1 MLVFNTMEKGSTNKR
16 TLLRIIFL
24 GFGAFIFAVLSIYL
38 KNVYDEE
45 GGDKFIYSLILFSA
59 LIVGI
64 AHILLFILRKSIES
78 KSSEEFKIQK
88 RQLEIWR
95 NTVNYITPF
104 VLLAMGYHFWQ
115 NGWLLMSILVF
126 VLLVDRIN
134 DLLRKNK

>member
-1 MLVFNTMEKGSTNKR
+1 MEKKTTIKR
-16 TLLRIIFL
+16 TLVKVIFL
-24 GFGAFIFAVLSIYL
+24 LTAVFLFGLLSIYL
-38 KNVYDEE
+38 KNVYDQQ

-59 LIVGI
+59 LIIGI

-78 KSSEEFKIQK
+78 KTSDEFKIQK

-95 NTVNYITPF
+95 NAVNYITPF
-104 VLLAMGYHFWQ
+104 VLMAMGYHFWQ
-115 NGWLLMSILVF
+115 KGWLLMSILVF

>member
-1 MLVFNTMEKGSTNKR
+1 MEKGSTNKR

>member
-1 MLVFNTMEKGSTNKR
+1 MEKRSTIRR
-16 TLLRIIFL
+16 TVLKILFL
-24 GFGAFIFAVLSIYL
+24 GLGVFVFAVLSIYL
-38 KNVYDEE
+38 KNVYEKE
-45 GGDKFIYSLILFSA
+45 GPNKFIYSLILFSA
-59 LIVGI
+59 LIIGI
-64 AHILLFILRKSIES
+64 AHILLFIIRKSIES
-78 KSSEEFKIQK
+78 KTSDEFKIQK

-115 NGWLLMSILVF
+115 KGWLLMSILVF

>member
-1 MLVFNTMEKGSTNKR
+1 MEKRSTIRR
-16 TLLRIIFL
+16 TVLKILFL
-24 GFGAFIFAVLSIYL
+24 GLGVVVFTMLSIYL
-38 KNVYDEE
+38 KNVYEKE
-45 GGDKFIYSLILFSA
+45 GTNKFIYSLILFSA
-59 LIVGI
+59 LIIGI

-78 KSSEEFKIQK
+78 KTSDEFKIQK

-115 NGWLLMSILVF
+115 KGWLLMSILVF
-126 VLLVDRIN
+126 VLLVVRIN

>member
-1 MLVFNTMEKGSTNKR
+1 MEKRSTIRR
-16 TLLRIIFL
+16 TVLKILFL
-24 GFGAFIFAVLSIYL
+24 GCGVFVFSVLSIYL
-38 KNVYDEE
+38 KNVYEKE
-45 GGDKFIYSLILFSA
+45 GTNKFIYSLILFSA
-59 LIVGI
+59 LIIGI

-78 KSSEEFKIQK
+78 KTSDEFKIQK

-95 NTVNYITPF
+95 NTINYVTPF

-115 NGWLLMSILVF
+115 KGWLLMSILVF

>member
-1 MLVFNTMEKGSTNKR
+1 MEKRSTIRR
-16 TLLRIIFL
+16 TVLKILFL
-24 GFGAFIFAVLSIYL
+24 GLGVVVFTMLSIYL
-38 KNVYDEE
+38 KNVYEKE
-45 GGDKFIYSLILFSA
+45 GTNKFIYSLILFSA
-59 LIVGI
+59 LIIGI

-78 KSSEEFKIQK
+78 KTSDEFKIQK

-115 NGWLLMSILVF
+115 KGWLLMSILVF